1 METSENRTL
10 SDTKPDIKTPMPLI
24 AGILT
29 IVSGAFKFIS
39 LLAVA
44 GAFMFVPVTAMNG
57 GFERVGAI
65 TVLLAVIIPLAILA
79 ILSIIGGIYAIVR
92 RRFGMALTGAIAA
105 LLPFSLLGVASLVLI
120 VLAKDEFE

>member
-1 METSENRTL
+1 
-10 SDTKPDIKTPMPLI
+10 MPLI

-57 GFERVGAI
+57 GFERMGAMA
-65 TVLLAVIIPLAILA
+65 VLLAVIIPLAILA